1 MKNETNPMTHS
12 TETKKMYLSLLFFPI
27 LGLLMVLLMQDPHL
41 WTNYKTLVT
50 SPAVLLSDYV
60 YLFGPSAALLNASIV
75 FLINLTLFYKLSV
88 SMNGLFYATLFTVF
102 GFSFLGMNPIN
113 LMPIYLGGYL
123 YTLYNKIEFRST
135 VLIVVIA
142 GTLGPIISHLMFG
155 YGFPYHIGYGIGLL
169 VGVFLG
175 FIIIPMGRH
184 LLRFHDGFNLYN
196 IGFTGGILALLF
208 NGAMKTLSHTAVR
221 VRYLHE
227 VHDPYIIAFV
237 FLSILYWFFLSW
249 RIQRGEHFKWKE
261 LFESSGR
268 AISDFIEIAGVKTSY
283 LNMAIFALILSSFVL
298 LVGAHINGLMMAAIY
313 TNLGFGAFGKHLK
326 NTSPV
331 LLGAIGAS
339 LLLGLPFTS
348 TLTLSSILFSST
360 LAPIAGNYGWA
371 WGAIAG
377 FSHIFVVG
385 QVGDFYSGLNLYNN
399 GFAGGLVAFF
409 IINMIQI
416 IRRNK

>member
-1 MKNETNPMTHS
+1 
-12 TETKKMYLSLLFFPI
+12 
-27 LGLLMVLLMQDPHL
+27 MVLLNHDPQL
-41 WTNYKTLVT
+41 WQNFTRLLT

-60 YLFGPSAALLNASIV
+60 YLFGASAALLNASFV
-75 FLINLTLFYKLSV
+75 FMLNLALFYFLHV

-113 LMPIYLGGYL
+113 LLPIYLGGYL
-123 YTLYNKIEFRST
+123 YTLYNRIEFRST

-155 YGFPYHIGYGIGLL
+155 YGFPLFIGIL
-169 VGVFLG
+169 VGLAVGIFLG

-227 VHDPYIIAFV
+227 VHDLYILAFV
-237 FLSILYWFFLSW
+237 FISILYWFYLSW
-249 RIQRGEHFKWKE
+249 RIKNPEGLRWKN

-283 LNMAIFALILSSFVL
+283 LNMALLALIMVVFILA
-298 LVGAHINGLMMAAIY
+298 VGAHINGLMLAAIY

-326 NTSPV
+326 NTLPIFT
-331 LLGAIGAS
+331 GAILAS

-360 LAPIAGNYGWA
+360 LAPIAGYYGWM
-371 WGAIAG
+371 WGITAG
-377 FSHIFVVG
+377 FAHIFVVG

>member
-1 MKNETNPMTHS
+1 MTNPS
-12 TETKKMYLSLLFFPI
+12 ETKHMYRSLLFFPM
-27 LGLLMVLLMQDPHL
+27 LGFLMVILNHDSQLWHNYQRLL
-41 WTNYKTLVT
+41 T

-60 YLFGPSAALLNASIV
+60 YLFGASAALLNASLV
-75 FLINLTLFYKLSV
+75 FMLNLALFYTLHV

-113 LMPIYLGGYL
+113 LLPIYLGGYL
-123 YTLYNKIEFRST
+123 YTVYNKIEFRST

-155 YGFPYHIGYGIGLL
+155 YGFQAFLGVLIGIA

-208 NGAMKTLSHTAVR
+208 NGAMKTLSHTAIR

-227 VHDPYIIAFV
+227 VHDPYILAFV
-237 FLSILYWFFLSW
+237 FISILYWFYLSW
-249 RIQRGEHFKWKE
+249 RIKQANSYQWKD
-261 LFESSGR
+261 LFGSSGR
-268 AISDFIEIAGVKTSY
+268 AISDFIEIAGVKTTY
-283 LNMAIFALILSSFVL
+283 MNMAVLALLLSIFIL
-298 LVGAHINGLMMAAIY
+298 LVGAHINGLMLAAIY

-326 NTSPV
+326 NTIPIF
-331 LLGAIGAS
+331 LGAIGAS
-339 LLLGLPFTS
+339 LFLGLPFTS

-360 LAPIAGNYGWA
+360 LAPIAGYYGWG
-371 WGAIAG
+371 WGIVAG

>member
-1 MKNETNPMTHS
+1 
-12 TETKKMYLSLLFFPI
+12 
-27 LGLLMVLLMQDPHL
+27 MVLLMQDPHL

>member
-1 MKNETNPMTHS
+1 
-12 TETKKMYLSLLFFPI
+12 MYRSLLFFPLLGFI
-27 LGLLMVLLMQDPHL
+27 LIALNHDPQLWQNYHRLL
-41 WTNYKTLVT
+41 T

-60 YLFGPSAALLNASIV
+60 YLFGSSAALLNASLV
-75 FLINLTLFYKLSV
+75 FILNLALFYTLHV

-113 LMPIYLGGYL
+113 LIPIYLGGYL

-155 YGFPYHIGYGIGLL
+155 YGFPLGLGILIGLL
-169 VGVFLG
+169 VGAFLG

-227 VHDPYIIAFV
+227 VHDPYILAFV
-237 FLSILYWFFLSW
+237 FISILYWFYLSW
-249 RIQRGEHFKWKE
+249 RIKKPETYRWKD
-261 LFESSGR
+261 LFGSSGR

-283 LNMAIFALILSSFVL
+283 LNMALLALLLSVFIL

-326 NTSPV
+326 NALPIF
-331 LLGAIGAS
+331 LGAIIAS
-339 LLLGLPFTS
+339 VLLGLPFTS

-360 LAPIAGNYGWA
+360 LAPIAGYYGWP
-371 WGAIAG
+371 WGIIAG

>member
-1 MKNETNPMTHS
+1 MTHS
-12 TETKKMYLSLLFFPI
+12 TETKHMYRSLLFFPLLGFI
-27 LGLLMVLLMQDPHL
+27 LIALNHDPQLWQNYHRLL
-41 WTNYKTLVT
+41 T

-60 YLFGPSAALLNASIV
+60 YLFGSSAALLNASLV
-75 FLINLTLFYKLSV
+75 FLLNLALFYFLHV

-113 LMPIYLGGYL
+113 LIPIYLGGYL

-155 YGFPYHIGYGIGLL
+155 YGFPLGLGILIGLL
-169 VGVFLG
+169 VGAFLG

-227 VHDPYIIAFV
+227 VHDPYILAFV
-237 FLSILYWFFLSW
+237 FISILYWFYLSW
-249 RIQRGEHFKWKE
+249 RIKKPETYRWKD
-261 LFESSGR
+261 LFGSSGR

-283 LNMAIFALILSSFVL
+283 LNMALLALLLSVFIL

-326 NTSPV
+326 NALPIFLGAIIASV
-331 LLGAIGAS
+331 LLG
-339 LLLGLPFTS
+339 LHFTS

-360 LAPIAGNYGWA
+360 LAPIAGYYGWP
-371 WGAIAG
+371 WGIIAG

>member
-1 MKNETNPMTHS
+1 MVILNHDPQLWQN
-12 TETKKMYLSLLFFPI
+12 YLKLL
-27 LGLLMVLLMQDPHL
+27 
-41 WTNYKTLVT
+41 T

-60 YLFGPSAALLNASIV
+60 YLFGASAALFNAS
-75 FLINLTLFYKLSV
+75 LIFMLNVALFHAFRV

-113 LMPIYLGGYL
+113 LLPIYLGGYL

-135 VLIVVIA
+135 ILIVVIS

-155 YGFPYHIGYGIGLL
+155 YGFQAFLGICIGLA
-169 VGVFLG
+169 VGIFLG

-208 NGAMKTLSHTAVR
+208 NGAMKTLNHTVVR

-227 VHDPYIIAFV
+227 VHEPSLLAFV
-237 FLSILYWFFLSW
+237 FISILYWFYLSW
-249 RIQRGEHFKWKE
+249 RIKNPEAYRWKD

-283 LNMAIFALILSSFVL
+283 LNMALLALMLSVFILA
-298 LVGAHINGLMMAAIY
+298 VGAHINGLMMAAIY

-326 NTSPV
+326 NALPV
-331 LLGAIGAS
+331 FLGAILAS

-360 LAPIAGNYGWA
+360 LAPIAGYYGWL
-371 WGAIAG
+371 WGMFAG
-377 FSHIFVVG
+377 FSHIFMVG

-416 IRRNK
+416 IRRDK